1 MVRHEAPGALAR
13 AWAPLRSLV
22 RSPFESLPARIIVSV
37 YAAALVTSVLVTG
50 ITTKSTESFLRGEI
64 EERFPALLAH
74 TLQRL
79 DTWYSQRQVD
89 IGTFAASETVIE
101 SLQGSPASA
110 LAATQE
116 AQLYLAY
123 VQESFPQYRSLFMLD
138 PAGRERVSVGVKP
151 VLLAPQRERLARL
164 REPRVGP
171 VRGVGDARHQVL
183 SAPVTH
189 EGRFLGTFHALPAM
203 ESLDALLRAEDFEE
217 TTRIYVVG
225 PDHRVLARSPG
236 APQRST
242 YERALPEFGSALVV
256 EDYSEASGE
265 HLVGAAVL
273 FPRFD
278 WVLVVEESYDAAF
291 KPVVSTYRKILAI
304 NVAIVLVFGIVAF
317 AIAHSIVQPIRAL
330 SLGARR
336 IAQGETDVEIPTGR
350 SPDEI
355 GVLARALDEMVR
367 RLQHNR
373 IELERKQAQIE
384 HANEEL
390 RKTNNELVHS
400 NEMLE
405 QLSLTDGL
413 TRLHNHR
420 FFQDHLALEIRRSD
434 RNGEPLALILMDI
447 DDFKSL
453 NDRFGHAVGDEV
465 LRRVA
470 HVINNTVRGVDLP
483 ARYGGEEFVVLAPA
497 TPRQGA
503 LALAE
508 KLRMAVR
515 SSRFR
520 GEGIDA
526 QQALSVTVSIGVA
539 VYAGDHKRFFNDAD
553 RALYR
558 AKAAGKDCVILADA

>member
-1 MVRHEAPGALAR
+1 MARHEAPGALAR
-13 AWAPLRSLV
+13 VWALLRSLV
-22 RSPFESLPARIIVSV
+22 RSFFESLPARIIVSV
-37 YAAALVTSVLVTG
+37 YAAALVSSVLVTG
-50 ITTKSTESFLRGEI
+50 ITTKSTESFLRSKI
-64 EERFPALLAH
+64 EERFPVLLAH
-74 TLQRL
+74 TLERL
-79 DTWYSQRQVD
+79 DTWYSQCQVD

-110 LAATQE
+110 QAARRE
-116 AQLYLAY
+116 AQMYLVY
-123 VQESFPQYRSLFMLD
+123 VQESFPQYRSLFVLD
-138 PAGRERVSVGVKP
+138 AEGRERVSVGAKP
-151 VLLAPQRERLARL
+151 VLPAPQRERLARL

-171 VRGVGDARHQVL
+171 VHGLGDARHQVF
-183 SAPVTH
+183 SAPVTRD
-189 EGRFLGTFHALPAM
+189 GRFLGTLHALPAM
-203 ESLDALLRAEDFEE
+203 EFLDALLRAEDFEE

-225 PDHRVLARSPG
+225 PDRRVLARSPG
-236 APQRST
+236 APERST

-256 EDYSEASGE
+256 EDYAETSGE

-291 KPVVSTYRKILAI
+291 RPVVSTYRKILAI
-304 NVAIVLVFGIVAF
+304 NVGIVLVFGIVAF
-317 AIAHSIVQPIRAL
+317 VIARSIVQPIRAL
-330 SLGARR
+330 SVGARR
-336 IAQGETDVEIPTGR
+336 IAQGEMDVEIPASR

-384 HANEEL
+384 RANEEL
-390 RKTNNELVHS
+390 RKTNDELVRS

-420 FFQDHLALEIRRSD
+420 FFQDRLALEIKRSD
-434 RNGEPLALILMDI
+434 RNGEPLALILVDI
-447 DDFKSL
+447 DNFKLL

-470 HVINNTVRGVDLP
+470 HVINNTVRGTDLP
-483 ARYGGEEFVVLAPA
+483 ARYGGEEFAVLAPS

-526 QQALSVTVSIGVA
+526 DQALSVTVSIGVA